1 MLHRRKCCVTK
12 EKLINSSS
20 VLADR
25 LGLKVS
31 VREKLITWRKLSIK
45 FVLCKERQEQM
56 EKKQRK
62 RTSKPINK
70 EREQTTLI
78 HGTGS

>member
-1 MLHRRKCCVTK
+1 MLV
-12 EKLINSSS
+12 
-20 VLADR
+20 DR

-31 VREKLITWRKLSIK
+31 AREKLITWRKLSIK

-62 RTSKPINK
+62 KTNKPINK
-70 EREQTTLI
+70 ERGGADHTYSWNWKLSNQILN
-78 HGTGS
+78 